1 MILGI
6 AKAEETIAR
15 AEAGLEENE
24 KCLKKGLRRE
34 FGDDVGIVTLEY

>member
-1 MILGI
+1 MMFGI
-6 AKAEETIAR
+6 AKEEETIAR
-15 AEAGLEENE
+15 AEVGLKENE